1 MTREIRDTTFM
12 KRNLGY
18 GTWKRTRGKSST
30 VLRITQRS
38 PGRQLVRD
46 VESFKIPRTII
57 NGMKSIGTTYLAR
70 VFAGRVIKDLELDD
84 M

>member
-30 VLRITQRS
+30 VLRITQKITWEATS
-38 PGRQLVRD
+38 PGR
-46 VESFKIPRTII
+46 
-57 NGMKSIGTTYLAR
+57 
-70 VFAGRVIKDLELDD
+70 
-84 M
+84 

>member
-1 MTREIRDTTFM
+1 MGLGREREESLL
-12 KRNLGY
+12 RY
-18 GTWKRTRGKSST
+18 S
-30 VLRITQRS
+30 VLLKRS